1 MNLLKKILPT
11 KKPKIKTFGNEIAT
25 EAFKHGG
32 HTYYQFQDNFKL
44 PTGRAIC
51 SLAIYSE
58 LQMRCTDEYL
68 RKHCEATDI
77 ILNGGNNGKVRLTQ
91 LAQINNNLKERL
103 NLAPFPD
110 HIYKLASVI
119 FFDETESPYSYDFE
133 YNQKKIAAWK
143 KDGDLLY
150 FFFECAVQGF
160 DAVWQYVQRTCSKLF
175 QHNAPDRPI
184 TPSESPRS
192 FIQKTLDNWFDQM
205 NWLAD
210 KDVVKLKAV
219 SEMPMF
225 DFFIML
231 NKKIEET
238 EKQIARNKRAGKQ

>member
-1 MNLLKKILPT
+1 MNLLKKILPS
-11 KKPKIKTFGNEIAT
+11 KKPKIKTFGTEIAT

-32 HTYYQFQDNFKL
+32 HTYYQFTDNFKL
-44 PTGRAIC
+44 PTGRAVC

-58 LQMRCTDEYL
+58 LQMRCDDEYL
-68 RKHCEATDI
+68 RKHVEATEI

-150 FFFECAVQGF
+150 FFLSVPFKDLMPFGSM
-160 DAVWQYVQRTCSKLF
+160 SKERAASYF
-175 QHNAPDRPI
+175 N
-184 TPSESPRS
+184 T
-192 FIQKTLDNWFDQM
+192 TL
-205 NWLAD
+205 LID
-210 KDVVKLKAV
+210 KLHQANLLEVLSRK
-219 SEMPMF
+219 P
-225 DFFIML
+225 
-231 NKKIEET
+231 
-238 EKQIARNKRAGKQ
+238 